1 MKPDE
6 QQIRGVVHSV
16 WSTQLGVEITD
27 TEELAGPSPET
38 LTASIQISGDFHGA
52 VRIKCSR
59 VLVRRAAATMFSMP
73 EDDVTGDDERDVI
86 GELTNV
92 VAGNI
97 KATIPGRN
105 SISLPTIV
113 DGTDYQVSTVD
124 VSSSDEIF
132 FTLDGEA
139 IVLTLVE
146 HTA

>member
-1 MKPDE
+1 MKPD
-6 QQIRGVVHSV
+6 QQQVRTVVRNV
-16 WSTQLGVEITD
+16 WSTQLGLEITD
-27 TEELAGPSPET
+27 IEELPGPSRET

-52 VRIKCSR
+52 VRIECSR
-59 VLVRRAAATMFSMP
+59 VVVRRAAAIMFSMP
-73 EDDVTGDDERDVI
+73 EDDVTSDDERDVI

-97 KATIPGRN
+97 KATIAGRS

-124 VSSSDEIF
+124 VRSCDEFF
-132 FTLDGEA
+132 FTLDGEP
-139 IVLTLVE
+139 IILTLVE